1 MTRRIQPEG
10 DEMPSLTTL
19 VERHWGLSHV
29 VSDATLQQ
37 GQTRSVIAMRS
48 DQGRF
53 VAKMYQREWALGLV
67 NPSIAE
73 IDQRLGIFDYLARIG
88 VRQAP
93 SILKT
98 IAGDRF
104 VRMGGMI
111 VYVLERI
118 EGTPPPPTPDTWA
131 DLGRVAARL
140 NARTDYPHDYAIPVP
155 GAIAELTAQ
164 AARYPFKQEFLHLV
178 STLDVLQTQPRGL
191 IHGELNLANSIRS
204 PAGRL
209 SVLDW
214 DQAGTGPWALEPGYP
229 LITTFLSEDLKF
241 DARSAAAF
249 YSAWA
254 GHRGIDAGRR
264 DIIFTAALL
273 HALRYLGFGDPHR
286 RWARIRYALAH
297 KQEMLSALDAGA
309 W

>member
-1 MTRRIQPEG
+1 MHV
-10 DEMPSLTTL
+10 LKTL
-19 VERHWGLSHV
+19 LERHWPLDRAVPGTDLQRSTTRNVISIRSEQGPFV
-29 VSDATLQQ
+29 VKVYEDA
-37 GQTRSVIAMRS
+37 
-48 DQGRF
+48 
-53 VAKMYQREWALGLV
+53 WALGLV
-67 NPSIAE
+67 RPSPAE

-111 VYVLERI
+111 VCVLERI

-204 PAGRL
+204 PTGRL

-264 DIIFTAALL
+264 DVIFTAALL
-273 HALRYLGFGDPHR
+273 HALRYLGFGNPHR

-309 W
+309 G